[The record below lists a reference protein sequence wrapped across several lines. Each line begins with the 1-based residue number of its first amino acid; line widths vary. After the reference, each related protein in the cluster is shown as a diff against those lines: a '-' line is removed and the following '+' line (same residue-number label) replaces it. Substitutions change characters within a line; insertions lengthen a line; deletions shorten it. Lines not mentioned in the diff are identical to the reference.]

1 MQRSKTGPVPL
12 LNPPKAAQP
21 CSNVGRRMG
30 WRVLGLMALWIGSV
44 SVAFAAPPKRP
55 RETVLKHVAQIQRA
69 DYEGNRAALQHL
81 YADLEPFTADEKL
94 ASRVRYWRG
103 FALWRRAIN
112 GFNESADPKDLEHDL
127 TQAIA
132 EFKESTAKDP
142 AFVDAKVGTISCLGS
157 LIYLALGHADR
168 VQELIA
174 QSSPLVKELTVSAP
188 DNPRFLWVR
197 GPIFWNIPVDRGGGQ
212 DKAIEG
218 YQMGLE
224 AARKAKETPAD
235 PLNPSW
241 GEPELLMSL
250 AWSNL
255 NRNTPDLN
263 AADQYAH
270 SALALVPYWHY
281 VRDILLPQIQSAK
294 AAAKPSG

>member
-1 MQRSKTGPVPL
+1 MHRAETGPLPPSK
-12 LNPPKAAQP
+12 PPKTDRQYSDLVP
-21 CSNVGRRMG
+21 PIG
-30 WRVLGLMALWIGSV
+30 WRGLGLTAMLVV
-44 SVAFAAPPKRP
+44 SATATLAVPPERP
-55 RETVLKHVAQIQRA
+55 RETVIKLVAQIQKA
-69 DYEGNRAALQHL
+69 DYQGDRATLQHL
-81 YADLEPFTADEKL
+81 YADLQPFATDEKL
-94 ASRVRYWRG
+94 ASRVLYWRG

-174 QSSPLVKELTVSAP
+174 QSSPLVKELRVSSP
-188 DNPRFLWVR
+188 ENPRFVWVL
-197 GPIFWNIPVDRGGGQ
+197 GGILWNIPPDRGGGQ
-212 DKAIEG
+212 DQAIEN
-218 YQMGLE
+218 YKKGLE
-224 AARKAKETPAD
+224 AARKLKDTSGDALD
-235 PLNPSW
+235 PSW

-255 NRNTPDLN
+255 NRTAPDLD
-263 AADQYAH
+263 AADKYAH
-270 SALALVPYWHY
+270 SALAMVPYWHY

-294 AAAKPSG
+294 AAAKP

>member
-1 MQRSKTGPVPL
+1 MQPSKTALVPSCEPL
-12 LNPPKAAQP
+12 LATRHT
-21 CSNVGRRMG
+21 SNAVRRDA
-30 WRVLGLMALWIGSV
+30 RRELVLMAILVVSV
-44 SVAFAAPPKRP
+44 SPALAAPPERP
-55 RETVLKHVAQIQRA
+55 PETVVKLVAQVQRA
-69 DYEGNRAALQHL
+69 DYEGNRAALQSL
-81 YADLEPFTADEKL
+81 YGDLEHFIADEKL

-112 GFNESADPKDLEHDL
+112 GFNVSADPKDLEHDL

-132 EFKESTAKDP
+132 EFKESSAKDP

-174 QSSPLVKELTVSAP
+174 QSSPLVKELRVSAP
-188 DNPRFLWVR
+188 DNPRFLWVL
-197 GPIFWNIPVDRGGGQ
+197 GPILWNTPAERGGGQ

-218 YQMGLE
+218 YQKGLE
-224 AARKAKETPAD
+224 AARKLKASATD
-235 PLNPSW
+235 PLDPSW

-255 NRNTPDLN
+255 NRTPPDPN

-281 VRDILLPQIQSAK
+281 VRDILVPQIQKAK
-294 AAAKPSG
+294 AAAKP

>member
-1 MQRSKTGPVPL
+1 MYRTEKGPVP
-12 LNPPKAAQP
+12 PSKTPKVGPQS
-21 CSNVGRRMG
+21 SNLMPRFR
-30 WRVLGLMALWIGSV
+30 WRGLGLTAMLVISA
-44 SVAFAAPPKRP
+44 AATPAAPTDRP
-55 RETVLKHVAQIQRA
+55 RDTVIKLVSQIQKA
-69 DYEGNRAALQHL
+69 DYQGDRAALQHL
-81 YADLEPFTADEKL
+81 YADLEPFATEEKL

-142 AFVDAKVGTISCLGS
+142 VFVDSKVGTISCLGS

-174 QSSPLVKELTVSAP
+174 QSSPLVKELRTSSP
-188 DNPRFLWVR
+188 ENPRFAWVL
-197 GPIFWNIPVDRGGGQ
+197 GPILWNIPPERGGGHDQ
-212 DKAIEG
+212 AIEN
-218 YQMGLE
+218 YQKGLE
-224 AARKAKETPAD
+224 AARKLKDTPGD
-235 PLNPSW
+235 PLDPSW

-255 NRNTPDLN
+255 NRTSPDLN
-263 AADQYAH
+263 AADKYAH

-281 VRDILLPQIQSAK
+281 VRDILLPQIQTAK
-294 AAAKPSG
+294 GAAKP